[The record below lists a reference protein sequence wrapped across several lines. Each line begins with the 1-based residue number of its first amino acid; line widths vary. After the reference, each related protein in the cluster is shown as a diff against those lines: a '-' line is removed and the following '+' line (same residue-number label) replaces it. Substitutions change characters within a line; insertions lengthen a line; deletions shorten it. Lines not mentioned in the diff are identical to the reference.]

1 MSAKREDDII
11 DEEVE
16 VALAEDAIDRIED
29 YWFKK
34 LNISHDDYV
43 YVKKVDNHLV
53 VGKAE
58 IKFIE

>member
-1 MSAKREDDII
+1 MSTRRENDIT

-16 VALAEDAIDRIED
+16 VALAEDAIDRIEE

-34 LNISHDDYV
+34 INISNDDYV
-43 YVKKVDNHLV
+43 YIKRIDNHLV

-58 IKFIE
+58 IRFIE